1 MEFPQ
6 NDDPAP
12 ADTPLG
18 MLQRGRGAGWLAA
31 LDHEEGPQW
40 LLACLAR
47 DPRRDGPLEERAD
60 YYATLALRL
69 LVSPEAFA
77 NGPDLEDESLV
88 YDVIEAMARRGSDV
102 AAALIHSAHRA
113 DDEPGECAQDQWSE
127 HRSAVETGASADAPI
142 DIILEASWSCPIPDS
157 LIDRLCTT
165 CDAMEIDALRRA
177 AQDVNGP
184 GWRLALH
191 VLARRGDLSPLDVV
205 EKVLIKN
212 ESGLVRAWAFRF
224 VTALKAEVALPLAR
238 AWLTH
243 DDGRGSVA
251 AAVLADHAELV
262 DAPALRAALADGI
275 GNDTDLVAA
284 LGRLPEA
291 GPFPELDEIFVESA
305 SSNTRDFAVG
315 AMAAAN
321 PTFAVRWATECLWDS
336 EAGVRADGA
345 RLAPLTPM
353 VIDRLQELAD
363 DEFEVGKVRDAAW
376 TRLG

>member
-157 LIDRLCTT
+157 LVDRLCTT

-224 VTALKAEVALPLAR
+224 VTALKAEVALPQR
-238 AWLTH
+238 V
-243 DDGRGSVA
+243 RGLPTTMA
-251 AAVLADHAELV
+251 
-262 DAPALRAALADGI
+262 G
-275 GNDTDLVAA
+275 
-284 LGRLPEA
+284 GRLRQQSSPTMLSWSMHQHCA
-291 GPFPELDEIFVESA
+291 PRWRMGSA
-305 SSNTRDFAVG
+305 TTRIWWR
-315 AMAAAN
+315 
-321 PTFAVRWATECLWDS
+321 RWADCPRL
-336 EAGVRADGA
+336 VRSPSWM
-345 RLAPLTPM
+345 RSS
-353 VIDRLQELAD
+353 
-363 DEFEVGKVRDAAW
+363 
-376 TRLG
+376 